1 MHEYKHTHVLKCTSH
16 YTHPG
21 NETHTRARTWTANGR
36 PCPCPHFHTHAHV
49 HEIVNKKS
57 TNTIYLFVKMN
68 KMIVFVT
75 SDIKIEQKHIF
86 QSSGFAQQR
95 HHHWTS

>member
-1 MHEYKHTHVLKCTSH
+1 MRLT
-16 YTHPG
+16 PG
-21 NETHTRARTWTANGR
+21 PDGDGELSVSPSVSN
-36 PCPCPHFHTHAHV
+36 FHTHAHV

-57 TNTIYLFVKMN
+57 TNTLFIYLFVEMD

-95 HHHWTS
+95 HHHWAS